1 MGTNT
6 PDQTRCEGRKAWLLL
21 GQYIFFLLKYIT
33 LVPALAK
40 ELSWR
45 EKQKTNQNEMLNL
58 LLYFHNQVQIKMRA
72 TKKKLK
78 IQNVQYLAVLSREN
92 LGYYILNQDIF
103 SIFFQHTHNLILLE
117 IEYSSTTTATGI

>member
-1 MGTNT
+1 M
-6 PDQTRCEGRKAWLLL
+6 EGRTNNKSKRNAKFTPVNFT
-21 GQYIFFLLKYIT
+21 IFH
-33 LVPALAK
+33 
-40 ELSWR
+40 
-45 EKQKTNQNEMLNL
+45 
-58 LLYFHNQVQIKMRA
+58 FHNQVQIKMRA

>member
-1 MGTNT
+1 MVT
-6 PDQTRCEGRKAWLLL
+6 L
-21 GQYIFFLLKYIT
+21 GLYIFFLLKYIT

-45 EKQKTNQNEMLNL
+45 EEQITNQNEMLNL